1 MSMAFPIGSMGLVYL
16 PMYIWLIFMVN
27 VGKYTSLMDPM
38 GMAFYPDSTMTS
50 LKKTRGSMEGN
61 SPRFTLDTCA
71 VRNLLHLADLP
82 VAAFADSLDRCMNL
96 P

>member
-1 MSMAFPIGSMGLVYL
+1 MSQQVKISPGLGVSMAFPIGSMGLVYL

-50 LKKTRGSMEGN
+50 LQKNT
-61 SPRFTLDTCA
+61 F
-71 VRNLLHLADLP
+71 
-82 VAAFADSLDRCMNL
+82 
-96 P
+96 